1 MSKYPPLYG
10 ICKTALEKNL
20 CNGCNKLEMS
30 SFTGQA
36 KCELIERKQEKYGVQ
51 EKIKLWINMETRK

>member
-1 MSKYPPLYG
+1 MNKYPLLYG

-20 CNGCNKLEMS
+20 CYGCSKLEMS
-30 SFTGQA
+30 NFTGQA

-51 EKIKLWINMETRK
+51 EKIKYE